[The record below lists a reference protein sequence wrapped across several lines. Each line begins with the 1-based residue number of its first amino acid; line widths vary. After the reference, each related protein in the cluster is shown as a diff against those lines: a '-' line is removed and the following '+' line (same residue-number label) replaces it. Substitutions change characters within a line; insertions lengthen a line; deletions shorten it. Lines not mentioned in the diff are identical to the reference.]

1 MEYGLFSKDA
11 ALKIDV
17 QPGTMRQWCIAI
29 EKEGY
34 KFERN
39 EKDQRIFYERDIKM
53 LFELKTK
60 LKKTRNR
67 NNAIKSVVERYLFE
81 MNANNT
87 PSVQQEK
94 RDNIVLAKDEL
105 QSMLNDAVEHGIKEA
120 LEQQKQFNKEISER
134 LDQQAKAINKRD
146 KDLLEGIR
154 QLQESKKL
162 ELQAAATEEEK
173 RNDKPWWK
181 FWK

>member
-34 KFERN
+34 KFKRN

-60 LKKTRNR
+60 LKKH
-67 NNAIKSVVERYLFE
+67 AIVI
-81 MNANNT
+81 T
-87 PSVQQEK
+87 Q
-94 RDNIVLAKDEL
+94 
-105 QSMLNDAVEHGIKEA
+105 
-120 LEQQKQFNKEISER
+120 
-134 LDQQAKAINKRD
+134 
-146 KDLLEGIR
+146 
-154 QLQESKKL
+154 
-162 ELQAAATEEEK
+162 
-173 RNDKPWWK
+173 
-181 FWK
+181 